1 MKEET
6 QTNTP
11 FVGYSRS
18 FSRKIRSFTERVMT
32 TELIQMVKKYKNKDG
47 RYGNL
52 IKIIGSP
59 STITLAYLTIKSNK
73 GISAKGINSET
84 LDGISLKSIQEI
96 SKTVLSGAFKALP
109 VRRVYISKANKPK
122 LRPLG
127 VSSPRQKIVQ
137 KAIELVLTT
146 VFEEIFLDCSHGSRP
161 GRSCHTALKHLQI
174 KGGSS
179 GVYS

>member
-1 MKEET
+1 MKEGT

-18 FSRKIRSFTERVMT
+18 FSTKIRSLNEGVLT
-32 TELIQMVKKYKNKDG
+32 TKLIQMVKKYKNKDG

-52 IKIIGSP
+52 IKIISLP
-59 STITLAYLTIKSNK
+59 STITLAYLIIKSNR
-73 GISAKGINSET
+73 GISAKGINNET
-84 LDGISLKSIQEI
+84 LDGITTKSIERI
-96 SKTVLSGAFKALP
+96 SKNILSGAFQALP
-109 VRRVYISKANKPK
+109 VRRVYILKASKSK

-137 KAIELVLTT
+137 KAIDLVLTA

-161 GRSCHTALKHLQI
+161 NRSCHSALKHLQI